1 MSRQVPRFVAGRVA
15 KDVRVG
21 IVAARFN
28 AKVVDAL
35 LEGCLKKLRKLGVGG
50 KRVEVER
57 VPGAFE
63 IPLVAKAMARTKKFG
78 AVICLGAVIR
88 GETPHFDLVAGE
100 CARGVAEVS
109 REEMLPVIF
118 GVLTTNN
125 EEQAWDRCGGKHGH
139 VGEQAAEAAVEMM
152 GVMRRILG
160 NDER

>member
-1 MSRQVPRFVAGRVA
+1 
-15 KDVRVG
+15 
-21 IVAARFN
+21 
-28 AKVVDAL
+28 
-35 LEGCLKKLRKLGVGG
+35 
-50 KRVEVER
+50 

-63 IPLVAKAMARTKKFG
+63 IPLTAKAMARTKKFG

-88 GETPHFDLVAGE
+88 GETPHFELVAGE

-118 GVLTTNN
+118 AVLTTNN

-152 GVMRRILG
+152 GVMGRILG